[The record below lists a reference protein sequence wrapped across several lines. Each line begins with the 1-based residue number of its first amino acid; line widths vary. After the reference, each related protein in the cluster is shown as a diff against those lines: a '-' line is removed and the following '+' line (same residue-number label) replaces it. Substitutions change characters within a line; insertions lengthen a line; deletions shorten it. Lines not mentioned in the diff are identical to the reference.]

1 MKMAKEKE
9 SDFRHESLQDSVSI
23 EKYLEALNGGFSSG
37 QLKFS
42 NEDGEIVL
50 KPNGLVNF
58 EVRASRRNDRAKLT
72 LKFSWK
78 DGEGRERNGNGRL
91 HINGESQAADR

>member
-1 MKMAKEKE
+1 MSEKE
-9 SDFRHESLQDSVSI
+9 RDFRHESLQDRISI
-23 EKYLEALNGGFSSG
+23 EQYLEALNSGFSSG

-50 KPNGLVNF
+50 KPRGLVNF
-58 EVRASRRNDRAKLT
+58 EVRASRKQDRAKLT

-78 DGEGRERNGNGRL
+78 DGEGESSNDNGRL
-91 HINGESQAADR
+91 LINGKHD